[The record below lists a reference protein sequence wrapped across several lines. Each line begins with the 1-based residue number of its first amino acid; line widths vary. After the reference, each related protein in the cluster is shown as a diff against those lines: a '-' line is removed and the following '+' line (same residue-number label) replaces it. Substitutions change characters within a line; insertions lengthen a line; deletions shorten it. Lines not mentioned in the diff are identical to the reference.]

1 VPESSRDLRIAAA
14 LFAAFLLLTLPFLY
28 RDAFGEADAGAVA
41 IGIQQAVLGGR
52 GLSEP
57 LLYVPSGHP
66 LYYAIFTKWS
76 GATDLAAVKAVMDR
90 ISLLSMAGSVAL
102 VYLVARRF
110 ARLPLA
116 LGATLAVASSPVVF
130 ELGTYGHPITPALFF
145 FVLGA
150 YLLVLGA
157 QRGVLP
163 DLRGGLLLGGSAI
176 ALGVSASLRSD
187 VLFFFSALLALAH
200 AARPDRRG
208 VGAAAIAGVGGAGI
222 YFVAKN
228 LLPHSPAAGR
238 GLVQQLVGFL
248 ANNYDV
254 KHLLY
259 GFAAFL
265 FALGPGLSLALFA
278 TLALLARKRAWWP
291 LAYGACLILPTT
303 IFFLGNPH
311 PSRHFLHAIVGAGFF
326 LAIGFAHL
334 FPAPAPRRW
343 LFAPAVIALNLG
355 LASFGGLLLRASG
368 KSLGCTQVSAKCWLA
383 THLTEGVFDRHR
395 INQRYH
401 GWDRERWERV
411 LAARPGDGLL
421 IGTWTELVGLRFH
434 VARQGK
440 RITLKQ
446 TPYGRDSE
454 WQVLWLGDLKLYFW
468 MRSPLART
476 DPAARPPGPIYLL
489 APFPAEDMAK
499 LPRGIVD
506 APAWVD
512 AFEAL

>member
-1 VPESSRDLRIAAA
+1 MRIAAA
-14 LFAAFLLLTLPFLY
+14 IAAVFLLLTLPWIY
-28 RDAFGEADAGAVA
+28 RDAFGEADASA
-41 IGIQQAVLGGR
+41 IALGIQQAVLGGR

-66 LYYAIFTKWS
+66 LYYALFTRWS
-76 GATDLAAVKAVMDR
+76 GAVELGAVKAVMDR
-90 ISLLSMAGSVAL
+90 ISWLSVADSLAL

-110 ARLPLA
+110 ARPAQA
-116 LGATLAVASSPVVF
+116 LGATVAIASSPVVF
-130 ELGTYGHPITPALFF
+130 ELATYGHPITPALLFF
-145 FVLGA
+145 MLGA
-150 YLLVLGA
+150 LLLVA
-157 QRGVLP
+157 AMQRGALA
-163 DLRGGLLLGGSAI
+163 DARGALLVGGA
-176 ALGVSASLRSD
+176 AAAVGVSACLRSD
-187 VLFFFSALLALAH
+187 VLFFFSAILALAH
-200 AARPDRRG
+200 AARPGRRAVVVSAL
-208 VGAAAIAGVGGAGI
+208 VGGGGAGI

-238 GLVQQLVGFL
+238 GLVEQLAGFL

-265 FALGPGLSLALFA
+265 FALGPGLSLALVA
-278 TLALLARKRAWWP
+278 AVALLVHRRAFRP
-291 LAYGACLILPTT
+291 LAYGAVLIVPTT
-303 IFFLGNPH
+303 LFFLGNPH
-311 PSRHFLHAIVGAGFF
+311 PSRHFLHAIVGAGLF
-326 LAIGFAHL
+326 LAIALPEL

-343 LFAPAVIALNLG
+343 LFAPAVVALNLG
-355 LASFGGLLLRASG
+355 LASAGGLLLRASG
-368 KSLGCTQVSAKCWLA
+368 KELGCTQVSAKCWLA
-383 THLTEGVFDRHR
+383 THLTEGALDRHR

-401 GWDRERWERV
+401 GWDRARWERI
-411 LAARPGDGLL
+411 LATDPKDALL

-468 MRSPLART
+468 MRSPGART
-476 DPAARPPGPIYLL
+476 DPAARPPGPLYLL
-489 APFPAEDMAK
+489 APFPAADRER

-506 APAWVD
+506 APLWAD
-512 AFEAL
+512 SFEAL